1 MDELIEKA
9 KQSKHTAAILLIAE
23 RKDEIKQIVSKTIAD
38 YPDAFKK
45 AIAVLAEMFFQKIIN
60 LLLDDK
66 IDEESTD
73 SDPQL

>member
-23 RKDEIKQIVSKTIAD
+23 KKDEIKQIVSKTIAD
-38 YPDAFKK
+38 YPDTFKK
-45 AIAVLAEMFFQKIIN
+45 AIAILAEMFFQKIIN

-66 IDEESTD
+66 IDEEGID
-73 SDPQL
+73 SNPQL